1 MWDILKQ
8 NLTYSIRALL
18 KTPGFTVTG
27 VLTLALGIGATTAI
41 FSVVYAVF
49 APMPYPKPDQLVM
62 VWSRSQGN
70 RNSVALADFVD
81 WKQRSSSFQDLN
93 AWGGASFNVGTSE
106 RPEQVAGSQRTPG
119 FFTMEGLPLMLGRD
133 FLPEEGQPGREHV
146 VILSNRLWSRAFDS
160 NRDIIGKSIRMNGE
174 QYTVVGVLPPGIH
187 DRFNSQFW
195 VPLVTQIDPTRPGPG
210 SVLVMGRLKD
220 GVSLAQAHAEMSGIA
235 QQLQTERPKPNPTG
249 ASVESLHLNF
259 LTEATRRNLWLLF
272 GAVGFLLLIACVNV
286 ANLLFARGTSRQR
299 EVAVRSALGASR
311 ARVFSQLLTESLV
324 LAVVG
329 GVAGI
334 LLAVTIVRLVQAVMP
349 PVGTMIPSE
358 ADIRISVPVL
368 IFTICVT
375 ALAGLLFGSAPAW
388 QATRLDLNE
397 VLKLGGRSGSGG
409 SKRNA
414 RRLLVIAEFSL
425 ALTLLASGGL
435 ALKSFWNLTQI
446 DLGIRPD
453 NVLTFNL
460 PVPAQRLKGPDQMK
474 SYYRQMLE
482 KIQAVPGVRNA
493 AVMTGMPA
501 GGPGSSVRFS
511 IAGQPLANP
520 SERPSSGLQMVSAGY
535 VDTLGI
541 RVTKGRSLDE
551 HDTDTSTRVAMV
563 NENFVSRFLSGVE
576 PLGQRIVINE
586 SRPSTPQGTPQGAPL
601 EYQIVGVF
609 HNLRGAG
616 MREDYPEIN
625 VPFWQNPRPRA
636 AIALTTDGNPKAFL
650 RSIAAAVNS
659 VDADMPLGGAKTVDE
674 IISES
679 LAIPRFSVVLFAS
692 FGALGLLLAAVGIY
706 GVMAFGVAQRTHEF
720 GVRIALGAQR
730 SRVIGLVLKE
740 GTSLALIGGLIGL
753 IGAYLV
759 RRAMQITLFGV
770 PAIDVRAFGA
780 MFLLLLVAALV
791 ACLVPA
797 LRASRVEPLEAL
809 RHD

>member
-1 MWDILKQ
+1 MWDVLKQ

-18 KTPGFTVTG
+18 KTPGFTLTG

-49 APMPYPKPDQLVM
+49 EPMPYPRPEQLVM
-62 VWSRSQGN
+62 VWSKTQGN
-70 RNSVALADFVD
+70 RNSTPIPDFVD
-81 WKQRSSSFQDLN
+81 WKQRSSSFQDVN
-93 AWGGASFNVGTSE
+93 AWAGASFNIGTTE

-119 FFTMEGLPLMLGRD
+119 FFQMEGLPLMLGRD
-133 FLPEEGQPGREHV
+133 FLPEESQPGRDRV
-146 VILSNRLWSRAFDS
+146 VILSNRLWSRAFNS
-160 NRDIIGKSIRMNGE
+160 NRDIVGQTIRMNSE
-174 QYTVVGVLPPGIH
+174 PYTVVGVLPPGIH

-195 VPLVTQIDPTRPGPG
+195 VPLVPQIDPARPGPG

-220 GVSLAQAHAEMSGIA
+220 GVSLAQAQAEMNGIA
-235 QQLQTERPKPNPTG
+235 QQLQTERPKPNPTTV
-249 ASVESLHLNF
+249 SVESLHLNF
-259 LTEATRRNLWLLF
+259 LTEPTRRNLWLLF

-311 ARVFSQLLTESLV
+311 ARVFSQLLTEGLV
-324 LAVVG
+324 LAVLG
-329 GVAGI
+329 GAAGI
-334 LLAVTIVRLVQAVMP
+334 LLAVTILRLIQAVMP

-358 ADIRISVPVL
+358 ADIRLSVPVL
-368 IFTICVT
+368 IFTIGIT

-397 VLKLGGRSGSGG
+397 VLKLGGRSGSAGG
-409 SKRNA
+409 KRNA
-414 RRLLVIAEFSL
+414 RRVLVIVEFAL
-425 ALTLLASGGL
+425 ALTLLTSGGL
-435 ALKSFWNLTQI
+435 ALKSFWNLSQV
-446 DLGIRPD
+446 DLGIQPD
-453 NVLTFNL
+453 NVLAFNL

-474 SYYRQMLE
+474 AYYRQMLE

-493 AVMTGMPA
+493 TVMTGMPA
-501 GGPGSSVRFS
+501 GGPGSRARFS
-511 IAGQPLANP
+511 IVGQVNNASELP
-520 SERPSSGLQMVSAGY
+520 SAGLQMVSAGY

-541 RVTKGRSLDE
+541 RVTKGRRLDE
-551 HDTDTSTRVAMV
+551 HDTDTSQRVATV
-563 NENFVSRFLSGVE
+563 NENFVSRFLPGVD
-576 PLGQRIVINE
+576 PLGQRIAIND
-586 SRPSTPQGTPQGAPL
+586 SRPGTPQGTPV
-601 EYQIVGVF
+601 EFQIVGVF
-609 HNLRGAG
+609 HNLRGVG
-616 MREDYPEIN
+616 TREEYPEIN

-636 AIALTTDGNPKAFL
+636 SIAVKTDGDPKTFL

-659 VDADMPLGGAKTVDE
+659 VDPDMPLAGAKTVEE
-674 IISES
+674 IISDS

-692 FGALGLLLAAVGIY
+692 FGVLGLLLAAVGIY

-740 GTSLALIGGLIGL
+740 GTTLAVIGGLIGL

-770 PAIDVRAFGA
+770 PEVDVRAFGA
-780 MFLLLLVAALV
+780 MFLLLLVAATA
-791 ACLVPA
+791 ACFIPA
-797 LRASRVEPLEAL
+797 WRASRVEPLEAL